1 MFFGHVIKAQ
11 PHRCMPPPSYEHQT
25 TLTLTR
31 SMKMLD
37 TMLRHNIRFIDY
49 EAIRARSLDGRCKRL
64 QPVVS
69 CMPSLCPAARVTA
82 SSLSAASLESQVAP
96 LGPPPLSRRPI
107 LTACA

>member
-11 PHRCMPPPSYEHQT
+11 PHRYMPPPSSEHQT
-25 TLTLTR
+25 TLTLAC
-31 SMKMLD
+31 SVKMLD
-37 TMLRHNIRFIDY
+37 TVLRHNIRFIDC

-69 CMPSLCPAARVTA
+69 CMPSSCPAARVTA

-96 LGPPPLSRRPI
+96 LGPPPSLGDQF
-107 LTACA
+107 